1 MWNLNGLQPMNSAAK
16 PQFQATRPA
25 VQRQGSFSHREPSPL
40 LGSHYQP
47 SQSPPSSLVK
57 PEHYQAQVLFL
68 GRKTVKP
75 KVGEVDPI
83 LAVEVEMKKVKY
95 PVIVSP
101 KVDGNRGMV
110 QNGQILGR
118 SLLAIP
124 NPLVQKILS
133 KKDLEGFDGELV
145 AGDPTN
151 AAACAQT
158 TGFMSRTTCDAGDF
172 QFLVFDVMN
181 EPDKPFRE
189 RQATL
194 KARYAKLPTSLKKY
208 VKLMPQYTA
217 KNEADVLKYEKEFLK
232 AGYEGLILRSPEA
245 KYASK
250 RANMTDQSLMKL
262 KRFADAEAVVVDCYP
277 LTPSSTAAKS
287 ILKSGKLTKDQ
298 MLNLSDKEQGA
309 AGYLVRDLKT
319 SAQFKLGTPPM
330 TFEERQVLWKNRGKL
345 QGKIVKYKYFPH
357 GMNPETKVPR
367 HPVMLGF
374 REDFDLPKE
383 MLSIAGKLKRI
394 KTEEADDA
402 A

>member
-1 MWNLNGLQPMNSAAK
+1 MLNLNGIKLNGVK
-16 PQFQATRPA
+16 PQFQASKPSVAFHAYTGQVALP
-25 VQRQGSFSHREPSPL
+25 QRQPTQSAPFSGQH
-40 LGSHYQP
+40 
-47 SQSPPSSLVK
+47 SLPVK
-57 PEHYQAQVLFL
+57 PEHYQAQLLFL

-75 KVGEVDPI
+75 KVGDVDPI
-83 LAVEVEMKKVKY
+83 LAVEVEMSKVKY
-95 PVIVSP
+95 PVVVSP

-110 QNGQILGR
+110 QNGKILGR
-118 SLLAIP
+118 SLLEIP

-133 KKDLEGFDGELV
+133 QKELEGFDGELV

-151 AAACAQT
+151 ATACAQT
-158 TGFMSRTTCDAGDF
+158 TGFMSRTTCDSGDF

-189 RQATL
+189 RQAIL
-194 KARYAKLPTSLKKY
+194 KARYAKLPASLKKY
-208 VKLMPQYTA
+208 VKLMPQYTVN
-217 KNEADVLKYEKEFLK
+217 NEAEVLKYEKQFLK
-232 AGYEGLILRSPEA
+232 DGYEGLILRSTEA
-245 KYASK
+245 KYSSK
-250 RANMTDQSLMKL
+250 RSSMKDQSLMKL

-277 LTPSSTAAKS
+277 LTPSSTASKS
-287 ILKSGKLTKDQ
+287 ILKSGKLTKEQ
-298 MLNLSDKEQGA
+298 MLNLTEENQGA

-345 QGKIVKYKYFPH
+345 KGKIVKYKYFPH
-357 GMNPETKVPR
+357 GMNPKTNVPR

-383 MLSIAGKLKRI
+383 MLSIAGKLKKI
-394 KTEEADDA
+394 KPEETDDA